1 MERMTRKQKVS
12 RRTRTPTIQRIE
24 PESCSNWWEPLQRD
38 FTVARPKSPIFTVR
52 SSWRKISGT
61 TGQGNTLVYFWAPS
75 YSKYGFSILILH
87 EMTKNQNT
95 DMTITR
101 QYLKT
106 TTHMLDA
113 TIQWISMVSSSVTDI
128 LYRVSY
134 SIVVLRSIGESLHSD
149 PITLVDEW

>member
-1 MERMTRKQKVS
+1 MERMTGKQKVS

-61 TGQGNTLVYFWAPS
+61 TGQGNTRLRLSSFIFQ
-75 YSKYGFSILILH
+75 YGFSILILH
-87 EMTKNQNT
+87 EMTRNQNT
-95 DMTITR
+95 DVTITT
-101 QYLKT
+101 QT
-106 TTHMLDA
+106 CWML
-113 TIQWISMVSSSVTDI
+113 QSSESISIVSSSVPDI
-128 LYRVSY
+128 LYRASCSV
-134 SIVVLRSIGESLHSD
+134 VVLRSIGQSLHSD

>member
-1 MERMTRKQKVS
+1 MTGKQKVS

-61 TGQGNTLVYFWAPS
+61 TGQGNTRLRLSSFIFQ
-75 YSKYGFSILILH
+75 YGFSILILH
-87 EMTKNQNT
+87 EMTRNQNT
-95 DMTITR
+95 DVTIT
-101 QYLKT
+101 
-106 TTHMLDA
+106 THTCWML
-113 TIQWISMVSSSVTDI
+113 QSSESISIVSSSVTDI
-128 LYRVSY
+128 LYRASRSV
-134 SIVVLRSIGESLHSD
+134 VVLRSIGQSLHSD